1 MIVRNWFPV
10 ILGGLTLG
18 LAVFFFAVLGPVSHS
33 FNTPAETVDSKPP
46 AMSEGEY
53 QGAVKLIMT
62 NYASDKDASSA
73 QNMLLTIDRIPASM
87 KDVHIALVG
96 AFGKLAAG
104 DKEDGEKRLNDAK
117 TTYAWLN
124 M

>member
-62 NYASDKDASSA
+62 NYASD
-73 QNMLLTIDRIPASM
+73 
-87 KDVHIALVG
+87 VHIALVG